1 LHPSLQ
7 KEKSMKRFVMAVALA
22 CVLSGTALAG
32 NIPTGGEPSP
42 GNIPM
47 TESEPGHI
55 PTGGSQLP
63 GEMPTCGLSALL
75 AILELA
81 F

>member
-1 LHPSLQ
+1 
-7 KEKSMKRFVMAVALA
+7 MKRFVITVALA

-47 TESEPGHI
+47 TESDPGNI
-55 PTGGSQLP
+55 PTGGSPSP
-63 GEMPTCGLSALL
+63 GEIPIGGLSALL
-75 AILELA
+75 AILELM